1 MTRCSVGESD
11 LTIRPYADSD
21 LPQVLDLLRSS
32 LGETASLQRTPD
44 LFNWKHIDNPF
55 GRSIMLV
62 AVDGTTVAGFRAF
75 MRWELAG
82 PDGRTLR
89 CVRAVDTATSP
100 DYRRRGIFRNLTTA
114 ALDAATADGVDMVF
128 NTPNPRSGA
137 GYLTMGW
144 SEVGTIRPLASPALG
159 LLRSADDVTGLPDPA
174 DFVRDPY
181 PVGVRDVAARAPVGL
196 RTVRSDDYH
205 RWRFKMHPTARY
217 TQINGEGGSAVAR
230 LAYRGKRREL
240 LISEVYG
247 QGMSQTIRKCRRLA
261 RTSYVGAFFSKGSPE
276 RSAVLRTGFV
286 PVPGATMTLMVRPLR
301 PLGIP
306 VTDLAEWDLAL
317 GDLELL

>member
-1 MTRCSVGESD
+1 VAEPD
-11 LTIRPYADSD
+11 LTIRAYTDSD

-75 MRWELAG
+75 MRWELIR
-82 PDGRTLR
+82 PDGGTLR

-100 DYRRRGIFRNLTTA
+100 LYRRRGIFRNLTMA
-114 ALDAATADGVDMVF
+114 AIEAATADGVDMVF

-144 SEVGTIRPLASPALG
+144 SEVGTIRPFASPAPG
-159 LLRSADDVTGLPDPA
+159 LFRSAPDATGLPDPA
-174 DFVRDPY
+174 DFVRHPQ
-181 PVGVRDVAARAPVGL
+181 PVGIRSTDRAPRGL
-196 RTVRSDDYH
+196 RTPRSDQYH
-205 RWRFKMHPTARY
+205 GWRFTMHPTARY
-217 TQINGEGGSAVAR
+217 TQIDDNDGAAIAR
-230 LAYRGKRREL
+230 LAFRGKRREL

-247 QGMSQTIRKCRRLA
+247 QGMSQTVWRCRRLA

-276 RSAVLRTGFV
+276 RTAIQRAAFV

-301 PLGIP
+301 SLELDA
-306 VTDLAEWDLAL
+306 TDLRNWDLSL

>member
-1 MTRCSVGESD
+1 
-11 LTIRPYADSD
+11 
-21 LPQVLDLLRSS
+21 VLALLRSS

-44 LFNWKHIDNPF
+44 LFNWKHINNPF

-75 MRWELAG
+75 MRWELARS
-82 PDGRTLR
+82 DGGTLR

-100 DYRRRGIFRNLTTA
+100 DYRRRGIFRNLTMA
-114 ALDAATADGVDMVF
+114 AIDAATVDGVDMVF

-144 SEVGTIRPLASPALG
+144 SEVGMIRPFASPAPG
-159 LLRSADDVTGLPDPA
+159 LLRPGPDTTGLPDPA
-174 DFVRDPY
+174 DFLRHPQ
-181 PVGVRDVAARAPVGL
+181 PVGIRSDDRAPLGL
-196 RTVRSDDYH
+196 RTPRSSPYH
-205 RWRFKMHPTARY
+205 QWRFTMHPTARY
-217 TQINGEGGSAVAR
+217 ARIDGSEGSAIAR
-230 LAYRGKRREL
+230 LAFRGKRREL
-240 LISEVYG
+240 LISELYG
-247 QGMSQTIRKCRRLA
+247 QGMARTVWRCRLLA

-276 RSAVLRTGFV
+276 RTAIQRAAFV

-301 PLGIP
+301 SLDLD
-306 VTDLAEWDLAL
+306 VTDLRNWDLSL